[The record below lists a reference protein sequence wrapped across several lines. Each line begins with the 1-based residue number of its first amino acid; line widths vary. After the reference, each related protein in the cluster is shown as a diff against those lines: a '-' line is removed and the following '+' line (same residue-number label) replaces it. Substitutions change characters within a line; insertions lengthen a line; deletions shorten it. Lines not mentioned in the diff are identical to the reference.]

1 MTVNERLFLSGLL
14 ERYEKAVAAWDVD
27 EISEVLKSIYLNT
40 ETIDAIISIRVRKE
54 INGTSIKKEDSRV
67 NCLHR

>member
-1 MTVNERLFLSGLL
+1 MSDEVPRKLTPKEAAGMTVNERLFLSGLL

-40 ETIDAIISIRVRKE
+40 ETIDAIIQFELERK
-54 INGTSIKKEDSRV
+54 
-67 NCLHR
+67 